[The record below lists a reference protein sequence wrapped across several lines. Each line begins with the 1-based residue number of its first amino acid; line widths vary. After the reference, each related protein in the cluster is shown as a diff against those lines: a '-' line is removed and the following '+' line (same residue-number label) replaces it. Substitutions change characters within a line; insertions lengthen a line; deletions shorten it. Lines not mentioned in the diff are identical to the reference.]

1 MLMNMI
7 IDFIF
12 YFSLSNEDLMV
23 HESPHQLCLS
33 FLSLCLTPELLL
45 LIWDQSTP
53 LLLKLLSQQLADP
66 KMQTAGET

>member
-12 YFSLSNEDLMV
+12 YFSLSKEYFMV

-33 FLSLCLTPELLL
+33 FLSPCLTPELLL
-45 LIWDQSTP
+45 LI
-53 LLLKLLSQQLADP
+53 
-66 KMQTAGET
+66 

>member
-12 YFSLSNEDLMV
+12 YFSLSKEYFMV

-33 FLSLCLTPELLL
+33 FLSPCLTPELLL